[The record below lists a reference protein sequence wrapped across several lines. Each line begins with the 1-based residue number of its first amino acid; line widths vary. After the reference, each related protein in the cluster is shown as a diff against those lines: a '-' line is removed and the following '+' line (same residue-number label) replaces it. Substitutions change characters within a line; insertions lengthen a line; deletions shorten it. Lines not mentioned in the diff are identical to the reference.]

1 MSTCWRKSACS
12 RFHKYAVLP
21 LTETEHN
28 QQRNN
33 KKMSLRIRRIPLYDS
48 NTVDRSMYPPKLRR
62 DSRYFASCTN
72 LEKVEIDL
80 NQKVFDAITQKG
92 RSPAIAKKSK
102 TSKFMKFSKIFLKKF
117 EKESKSTPK
126 RRKRPSE
133 FTSKTPIVRTR
144 EQVINSGLIIWEE
157 ESGPVFA

>member
-1 MSTCWRKSACS
+1 
-12 RFHKYAVLP
+12 
-21 LTETEHN
+21 
-28 QQRNN
+28 
-33 KKMSLRIRRIPLYDS
+33 MSLRIRRIPLYDS

-102 TSKFMKFSKIFLKKF
+102 TSKFMNFSKIFLKKF
-117 EKESKSTPK
+117 EKESK
-126 RRKRPSE
+126 

>member
-1 MSTCWRKSACS
+1 MFNDRIKPSKE
-12 RFHKYAVLP
+12 L
-21 LTETEHN
+21 L
-28 QQRNN
+28 
-33 KKMSLRIRRIPLYDS
+33 KMSLRIRRVPLYDS

-80 NQKVFDAITQKG
+80 NQKVFDAITQKS
-92 RSPAIAKKSK
+92 RSPAMAKKK
-102 TSKFMKFSKIFLKKF
+102 TSKFMKFSKIFLRKF

-126 RRKRPSE
+126 RRRNQKSTSE

-157 ESGPVFA
+157 ESGPAFASSN

>member
-1 MSTCWRKSACS
+1 
-12 RFHKYAVLP
+12 
-21 LTETEHN
+21 
-28 QQRNN
+28 
-33 KKMSLRIRRIPLYDS
+33 MSLRIRRIPLYDS

-62 DSRYFASCTN
+62 DSRFFASCTN

-80 NQKVFDAITQKG
+80 NQKVFDAITQKS

-102 TSKFMKFSKIFLKKF
+102 TSKFMKLSKIFKKKF
-117 EKESKSTPK
+117 EKDSKSTPK
-126 RRKRPSE
+126 RRKNRPSE

-157 ESGPVFA
+157 ESGPAFALSE